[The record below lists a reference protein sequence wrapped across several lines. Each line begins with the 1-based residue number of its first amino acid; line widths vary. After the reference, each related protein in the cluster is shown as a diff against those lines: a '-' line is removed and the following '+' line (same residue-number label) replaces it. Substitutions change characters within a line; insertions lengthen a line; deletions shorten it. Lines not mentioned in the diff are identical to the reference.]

1 MSEKLDQFKSSF
13 GNSRMAPTKLG
24 ALEGA
29 TLSLS
34 HWFSDWH

>member
-1 MSEKLDQFKSSF
+1 MSEKQYQFKSSF
-13 GNSRMAPTKLG
+13 GNSRIAPTMFG

-29 TLSLS
+29 TLSLG